1 MPVYQFICEEH
12 GGFEKITIKA
22 EWENIRCPRC
32 GAKSRLAEKS
42 NYDFK
47 NVSLK
52 LSGRGFKTS
61 DQVQESPLPA

>member
-32 GAKSRLAEKS
+32 GAKARLAIQSHIDCKS
-42 NYDFK
+42 A
-47 NVSLK
+47 SLK
-52 LSGRGFKTS
+52 LSSRGLKTS